1 MVDILIADDHEVVR
15 SGYRRVF
22 ELGGE
27 HKVIGEADCGQ
38 QAISLFKRIKPC
50 LLVLDVMMPGPSI
63 VDTLQ
68 RVVSYEPKARVLV
81 VSMHDS
87 LSLVE
92 RCFKA
97 GALGYVTKSS
107 EAYVLL
113 EGVVKVAAGKRFI
126 SPDVAEKMALKQ
138 LNVKGNSAVSVL
150 TPREFDVFIRLARG
164 QAIANI
170 ANEMNISNKT
180 IYNYTSKIKRQ
191 LAVSTTAELVHLALQ
206 ESLLDWSEVS

>member
-1 MVDILIADDHEVVR
+1 MVDILIADDHDVVR
-15 SGYRRVF
+15 SGYRRLF

-27 HKVIGEADCGQ
+27 HSVIGEADCGQ
-38 QAISLFKRIKPC
+38 QAISLFKRMNPD
-50 LLVLDVMMPGPSI
+50 LLVIDVMMPGPGV
-63 VDTLQ
+63 VDSLQ

-107 EAYVLL
+107 DADVLL
-113 EGVVKVAAGKRFI
+113 AGVAKVAAGKRFI
-126 SPDVAEKMALKQ
+126 SPDIAEKMALKQ
-138 LNVKGNSAVSVL
+138 LNIKGGSASSVL
-150 TPREFDVFIRLARG
+150 TPREFDVFMRLGRG
-164 QAIANI
+164 QSIVTI
-170 ANEMNISNKT
+170 ANEMNISSKT

-206 ESLLDWSEVS
+206 EGLLDWNEVD